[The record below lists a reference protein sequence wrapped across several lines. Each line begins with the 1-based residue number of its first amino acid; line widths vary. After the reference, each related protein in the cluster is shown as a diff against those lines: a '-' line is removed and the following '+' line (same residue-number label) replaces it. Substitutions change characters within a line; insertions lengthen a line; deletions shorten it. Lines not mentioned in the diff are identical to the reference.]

1 MPMDQRR
8 KTFISPMPLAYN
20 RLKTGGSSRPM
31 KKYFAFTLSFILLL
45 FLFVSSSAQE
55 VQRIVI
61 PPAQQTD
68 RYHINLDLAKEL
80 IRAGKPEEAVNLIN
94 QLRDAYG
101 DNEELIDLL
110 KEAYLAGKEYDKVE
124 EMIKKDL
131 VSQPKNWMLYC
142 ELANVFLKTERREEA
157 KLNLNKAI
165 ELGPNNEQTYREV
178 AGVYMR
184 NSFVSEAM
192 DTYKSARMKIG
203 QPTLFALDLASLYEA
218 LKDYKSAVDE
228 YFLFMGEDTTK
239 FDVVE
244 DRINRLIQSEENL
257 DQIQLALSE
266 RIQKKPQDRY
276 YQKLYGDLLFRRK
289 DLTGAFESYKKVDA
303 LFGDKGRFILT
314 FIQMC
319 YNQKYF
325 ERAIQA
331 SQYLLSTN
339 PPKEPALLSAKLFMA
354 RSYEGMERFTAATDV
369 YQEIIDNYT
378 KLNPAEERLFRKE
391 IAFSYFQIG
400 EINLFQLKRPDE
412 ALSSFQKVV
421 SNYRDSDW
429 YPDALVGLSDCIMA
443 KGDLDS
449 AQALLQIASDDPRA
463 ESKKEEM
470 EFKLTEIE
478 FFKGNFDEALT
489 GYNQVVADFPKGL
502 FVNNSL
508 ERIIVIGENQE
519 LDRPLLSVF
528 ASSMLNKLQGKS
540 DSAIFKLDRIISA
553 KSEKLTDLAF
563 LEKGKIYNEEKKF
576 SESLEA
582 FQKLLEKYPQS
593 LFCDQAQKLIG
604 DVYNYGLKDKT
615 KAIEAYQKL
624 LKDYGRSVYSDEV
637 RDKLREL
644 KAGGSSG

>member
-1 MPMDQRR
+1 
-8 KTFISPMPLAYN
+8 
-20 RLKTGGSSRPM
+20 M
-31 KKYFAFTLSFILLL
+31 KNYLAFTLFFILLL
-45 FLFVSSSAQE
+45 FFFVSSSAQE
-55 VQRIVI
+55 AQQRIVI
-61 PPAQQTD
+61 PPTQTD
-68 RYHINLDLAKEL
+68 RYRINLDLAKEL
-80 IRAGKPEEAVNLIN
+80 IRVGKPEEAVNLIN
-94 QLRDAYG
+94 QLRDTYG
-101 DNEELIDLL
+101 DDAELIDLL

-131 VSQPKNWMLYC
+131 ARDPKDFRLYC

-157 KLNLNKAI
+157 QLNLNKAI

-178 AGVYMR
+178 ALVYLR

-192 DTYKSARMKIG
+192 DTYKSARMKTG
-203 QPTLFALDLASLYEA
+203 QPALFALDLAGLYEA

-244 DRINRLIQSEENL
+244 GRINRLIQSEENL

-266 RIQKKPQDRY
+266 RIQKEPQDRY
-276 YQKLYGDLLFRRK
+276 YQKLYGDLLFRQR

-303 LFGDKGRFILT
+303 LIGGKGRFILT

-325 ERAIQA
+325 DRAIQA

-339 PPKEPALLSAKLFMA
+339 PPKELALSAKLFMA
-354 RSYEGMERFTAATDV
+354 RSYEGMERFTDAIGA
-369 YQEIIDNYT
+369 YQQIIENYS
-378 KLNPAEERLFRKE
+378 KLNPAEEMLFRKE
-391 IAFSYFQIG
+391 IAFSHFQIG
-400 EINLFQLKRPDE
+400 EINLFQLKKPDE
-412 ALSSFQKVV
+412 ALSSFQMVL

-429 YPDALVGLSDCIMA
+429 YPDALVGLSDGMMA

-489 GYNQVVADFPKGL
+489 GYNQVITDFPKGL

-528 ASSMLNKLQGKS
+528 ASSMLNKLEGKS
-540 DSAIFKLDRIISA
+540 DSAIFKLDKIISA

-576 SESLEA
+576 SEALEA
-582 FQKLLEKYPQS
+582 FQKLLEKHPQS
-593 LFCDQAQKLIG
+593 FYCDRAQKLIG

-624 LKDYGRSVYSDEV
+624 LKDYGRSVYADEV